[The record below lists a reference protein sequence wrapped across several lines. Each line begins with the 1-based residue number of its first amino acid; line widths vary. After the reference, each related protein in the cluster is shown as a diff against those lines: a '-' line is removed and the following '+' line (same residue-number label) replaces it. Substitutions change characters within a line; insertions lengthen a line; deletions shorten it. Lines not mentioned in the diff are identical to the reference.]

1 VDYNQYSAAKPAN
14 ETDMPELS
22 LKSSDKILLQYSI
35 PTNYFAYNSRGVEF
49 DIDFGRINSIRT
61 SFGLNGSWTQYKS
74 WKNYYTFNWIWP
86 TRGLTRN
93 SNGRCNKGVKKDDI
107 VPDTKNG
114 V

>member
-1 VDYNQYSAAKPAN
+1 MLSMNCIRLRKRRNRLQNDRRNRNMKCK
-14 ETDMPELS
+14 TMPP
-22 LKSSDKILLQYSI
+22 ILFL
-35 PTNYFAYNSRGVEF
+35 AL
-49 DIDFGRINSIRT
+49 SIR
-61 SFGLNGSWTQYKS
+61 Y
-74 WKNYYTFNWIWP
+74 WIWL